1 MRRGDPLNIENQ
13 FHRKKSENE
22 DGGADDERE
31 QRRPGLRPWRRW
43 PRRARVVLQIRVAID
58 RDVFRGF
65 KSLEIRLYIDI
76 EKFSV
81 DEKETLPIS
90 EAREIGKILVL
101 NFRQPRGPDLSGAR
115 SFLERNVFGQS
126 RLLQFFADGFHGNR
140 VFRIKRQRPDRR
152 GSRAASRL
160 LPAPKYRAAPEYQRC
175 GPPGC
180 SQGANGVATTTWK
193 RVFPVE

>member
-1 MRRGDPLNIENQ
+1 MRRRDPLNVENQ
-13 FHRKKSENE
+13 FHRKKSEDENS
-22 DGGADDERE
+22 GADDERE
-31 QRRPGLRPWRRW
+31 QPRPGLRPWRRW

-90 EAREIGKILVL
+90 EAREIGKIFVL

-115 SFLERNVFGQS
+115 SFLERDVFGQS
-126 RLLQFFADGFHGNR
+126 RLLQFFADGFHG
-140 VFRIKRQRPDRR
+140 K
-152 GSRAASRL
+152 SRLQDQTAASRSTRISRGF
-160 LPAPKYRAAPEYQRC
+160 APSPGPKIPRCSRISTMRAA
-175 GPPGC
+175 
-180 SQGANGVATTTWK
+180 
-193 RVFPVE
+193 RV

>member
-1 MRRGDPLNIENQ
+1 MRRGDPLNVENQ

-43 PRRARVVLQIRVAID
+43 PRRARVVLQISVAID

-115 SFLERNVFGQS
+115 SFLERDVFRQS
-126 RLLQFFADGFHGNR
+126 RLLQFFADGFHG
-140 VFRIKRQRPDRR
+140 K
-152 GSRAASRL
+152 SRLQDQTAASRSTRISRGF
-160 LPAPKYRAAPEYQRC
+160 APSPGPKIPRCSRISTMRAA
-175 GPPGC
+175 
-180 SQGANGVATTTWK
+180 
-193 RVFPVE
+193 RV

>member
-1 MRRGDPLNIENQ
+1 MRRGNPLNIENQ

-22 DGGADDERE
+22 DGGANNERE
-31 QRRPGLRPWRRW
+31 QRRPALRPWRRW
-43 PRRARVVLQIRVAID
+43 TRRRARVVLQVRVAID
-58 RDVFRGF
+58 RNVFRGF

-115 SFLERNVFGQS
+115 SCLERNVFGQS
-126 RLLQFFADGFHGNR
+126 RLLQFFADGFHE
-140 VFRIKRQRPDRR
+140 K
-152 GSRAASRL
+152 SRLQDQTAASRSTRISRGF
-160 LPAPKYRAAPEYQRC
+160 APSPGPKIPRCSRISTMRAA
-175 GPPGC
+175 
-180 SQGANGVATTTWK
+180 
-193 RVFPVE
+193 RV

>member
-1 MRRGDPLNIENQ
+1 MRRGNPLNIENQ

-22 DGGADDERE
+22 DGGANNERE
-31 QRRPGLRPWRRW
+31 QRCPALRPWRRW
-43 PRRARVVLQIRVAID
+43 TRRRARVILQVRVAID
-58 RDVFRGF
+58 RNVFRGF

-115 SFLERNVFGQS
+115 SFLERDVFGQS
-126 RLLQFFADGFHGNR
+126 RLLQFFADGFHG
-140 VFRIKRQRPDRR
+140 K
-152 GSRAASRL
+152 SRLQDQTAASRSTRISRGF
-160 LPAPKYRAAPEYQRC
+160 APSPDPKIPRCSRISTMRAA
-175 GPPGC
+175 
-180 SQGANGVATTTWK
+180 
-193 RVFPVE
+193 RV